1 MLKIE
6 DVTKTYATAHGPVA
20 ALAGVSVEIKTGEFA
35 VVRGPS
41 GCGKTTLLLMLGG
54 MLHPS
59 SGTVTVAEKNL
70 YKLAGNMRARFRSE
84 HIGFVFQL
92 FHLVPYLSVLENV
105 MLAGGA
111 RGQKSEDRTRAEDL
125 LKQFGLTDRITHKP
139 SELSAGERQRT
150 AIARALF
157 NRPSILLADEPT
169 GNLDPDNAAE
179 TVRYL
184 KAYQQEQGGTVVMV
198 THSNIADAGA
208 DRIVRMKAGRL
219 VDDS

>member
-6 DVTKTYATAHGPVA
+6 DVTKTYATSHGPVA
-20 ALAGVSVEIKTGEFA
+20 ALAGVTAEINQGEFA

-54 MLHPS
+54 MLHPT
-59 SGTVTVAEKNL
+59 SGTVTVADQGL
-70 YKLAGNMRARFRSE
+70 YGLAANKRARFRSE
-84 HIGFVFQL
+84 QIGFVFQM
-92 FHLVPYLSVLENV
+92 FHLVAYLSVLDNV
-105 MLAGGA
+105 LLAGGS
-111 RGQKSEDRTRAEDL
+111 RGRKADDRARAEDL
-125 LKQFGLTDRITHKP
+125 LKQFGLADRITHKP

-157 NRPSILLADEPT
+157 NRPTVLLADEPT

-184 KAYQQEQGGTVVMV
+184 QEYQKGQGGTVVMV
-198 THSNIADAGA
+198 THSDTADSVA
-208 DRIVRMKAGRL
+208 DRIVRMKAGKL
-219 VDDS
+219 VE